1 MKHITKIHSEIAS
14 LEYHSPADC
23 VELRLYLLS
32 LMREY
37 VRQYQQVQ
45 DKQKN
50 QVVLKAFKELENLYT
65 SFTTLTQEK
74 GRSYKAQFEFAKA
87 LIADQVER
95 TTPVLQYSAMAV
107 A

>member
-1 MKHITKIHSEIAS
+1 MKHINKIQSEISS

-45 DKQKN
+45 NNQKT
-50 QVVLKAFKELENLYT
+50 QLLKVYGELDNLYK
-65 SFTTLTQEK
+65 SFTTLTQEQ
-74 GRSYKAQFEFAKA
+74 GRNYKAQFEFAKA

-95 TTPVLQYSAMAV
+95 TGPALQMNTMAV